1 MPANL
6 TPQYIEAE
14 RKFREAKTP
23 QEKMKALEEM
33 MATIPKHKGT
43 EKLQAMLKTKMAKL
57 KAAAQARPSV
67 ARHGPSFHVEKTGAG
82 QVVVIGPPNAGK
94 SRLIASLTGAQPEV
108 GDYPYTTRTPAP
120 YMMKFE
126 NIQVQLVDTPPL
138 ALDAIETDL
147 VELVKA
153 ADGVLLVLDLAD
165 QETVSILETLLSKLE
180 QRRVELHAK
189 NPASPPEP
197 GRYQKKTLYIG
208 TKQDSPPAAENL
220 AFLKEYF
227 GEKIPF
233 YPVSAARGD
242 GLDGLKREIF
252 LLLDIIRVYSK
263 TPGKKADFNEPFALP
278 KGSTVS
284 EMARAVHKDFFEKL
298 KYARI
303 WRKGSLAL
311 QGQMINRDFA
321 LEDED
326 IVELHI

>member
-14 RKFREAKTP
+14 RKFRAAKTS
-23 QEKMKALEEM
+23 QEKIKFLEEM

-43 EKLQAMLKTKMAKL
+43 EKMQALLKTKMAKL
-57 KAAAQARPSV
+57 KAAQQARPAA
-67 ARHGPSFHVEKTGAG
+67 ARHGPSFHVEKSGAG
-82 QVVVIGPPNAGK
+82 QVVVIGPPNSGK
-94 SRLIASLTGAQPEV
+94 SRLIAALTGADPEV

-138 ALDAIETDL
+138 APEAIETEI

-153 ADGVLLVLDLAD
+153 TDAVLLVLDLAD
-165 QETVSILETLLSKLE
+165 QETASILENLLAKLKE
-180 QRRVELHAK
+180 RRIELQSEK
-189 NPASPPEP
+189 LQSPPEP
-197 GRYQKKTLYIG
+197 GCFRKRTLLIG
-208 TKQDSPPAAENL
+208 TKQDSTLATENL
-220 AFLKEYF
+220 AFLREYF
-227 GEKIPF
+227 GDKISF
-233 YPVSAARGD
+233 TAVSAVNGD
-242 GLDGLKREIF
+242 GLDGLKKGIF

-263 TPGKKADFNEPFALP
+263 TPGKKADFSEPFALP

-311 QGQMINRDFA
+311 QGQMVNREFV

-326 IVELHI
+326 VVELRI